1 MRFAIAI
8 IVTSIVTL
16 AGCSPCLDAFK
27 LVEVGKPLPDK
38 LPAGLYRTGISL
50 GRIESPRSPMVFEPR
65 HRRLQVLT
73 DNSGLVVGKAVFN
86 AYGPSERGS
95 IAIVAETTTLEVQ
108 VPPEWWNE
116 PTANWGRGIL
126 PTGTQYIPALH
137 GCFRTYPKTE
147 QRAFVRQWKD
157 WYERRPDD
165 PGVLTPRM
173 NLVAGDLVSDENAE
187 PSKTGETDPTARSR
201 RTALDYLC
209 LVAQLLEAVPVRPE
223 GASEQIS
230 SGGAPV
236 ASAPIS
242 LISFGQDDLD
252 PRQVIVDGFKWQ
264 GQAEGLEVTCENL
277 GDRRIRLEVVRRR
290 QLYRGPIEE
299 VLGDLAIK
307 ILGGMLQGLAT
318 LR

>member
-1 MRFAIAI
+1 M
-8 IVTSIVTL
+8 
-16 AGCSPCLDAFK
+16 
-27 LVEVGKPLPDK
+27 
-38 LPAGLYRTGISL
+38 
-50 GRIESPRSPMVFEPR
+50 
-65 HRRLQVLT
+65 
-73 DNSGLVVGKAVFN
+73 
-86 AYGPSERGS
+86 
-95 IAIVAETTTLEVQ
+95 
-108 VPPEWWNE
+108 
-116 PTANWGRGIL
+116 
-126 PTGTQYIPALH
+126 
-137 GCFRTYPKTE
+137 
-147 QRAFVRQWKD
+147 
-157 WYERRPDD
+157 
-165 PGVLTPRM
+165 LTPRM

-187 PSKTGETDPTARSR
+187 PSKTGEIDPTTRSR

-209 LVAQLLEAVPVRPE
+209 LAAQLLEAVPVRPE

-252 PRQVIVDGFKWQ
+252 PRQVIVDGFKRQ

-277 GDRRIRLEVVRRR
+277 GDRRVRLEVVRRR

-299 VLGDLAIK
+299 VLGDFAIK